1 MNAKKVLSDTNISYY
16 FFVNLRGKPYICNRI
31 INYRPKPYIRII
43 MKRRTKKLHYVSF
56 IIMNESIDVNN
67 LFLKLSFM

>member
-1 MNAKKVLSDTNISYY
+1 
-16 FFVNLRGKPYICNRI
+16 
-31 INYRPKPYIRII
+31 

>member
-1 MNAKKVLSDTNISYY
+1 
-16 FFVNLRGKPYICNRI
+16 
-31 INYRPKPYIRII
+31 

-67 LFLKLSFM
+67 LFLSYLLYNLKVSIQNSIIRVKDKALRFNVVDI